1 LFKCTGHTGKSLF
14 NFILL
19 IIAADRSSARRLI
32 KFILER
38 IVEGRAASQ
47 GMASFLANR
56 ARD

>member
-1 LFKCTGHTGKSLF
+1 MPLF

-19 IIAADRSSARRLI
+19 IIASHGSATRRLI
-32 KFILER
+32 KFILQR

-47 GMASFLANR
+47 GMASFLANG